1 MAKDQLSEAT
11 LGMTERDILY
21 KLIFDLK
28 KDFTDLKQFVFD
40 VARNQ
45 HTNGSSPITLTDRDI
60 LEPLQYPSSPA
71 YIQSIPSVQSKNE
84 EPSHII
90 IDGPQR
96 FTAHETIDE
105 SLSLADKEKELIEKA
120 LKKHRNRRR
129 DAASD
134 LGISE
139 RTLYR
144 KIKEYDL
151 EK

>member
-1 MAKDQLSEAT
+1 
-11 LGMTERDILY
+11 MTERDILY
-21 KLIFDLK
+21 KLVFDLK
-28 KDFTDLKQFVFD
+28 KDLNDLKQFVFD
-40 VARNQ
+40 MTRTQ
-45 HTNGSSPITLTDRDI
+45 HTNGAGLSPITLPDAESYRSKA
-60 LEPLQYPSSPA
+60 LETLQYPPVPA
-71 YIQSIPSVQSKNE
+71 YIQPIAAVQAKHE

-90 IDGPQR
+90 IDGPQS
-96 FTAHETIDE
+96 FTTHEMIDE
-105 SLSLADKEKELIEKA
+105 SLSLADKEKELIVKA

-129 DAASD
+129 DAATD